1 MDAVGERKIT
11 YDARGLVEPD
21 AEVPNVSEIDGDR
34 AVFDATWG
42 IANDVMA
49 KTGNWGGVK
58 KGIKHLHGYGT
69 ARGGFALIEVE
80 DPQALAE
87 YQLFHVNSYSHMVK
101 ITFEPL
107 VDLDDALAPIYA
119 RIKANG

>member
-1 MDAVGERKIT
+1 MQHVVK
-11 YDARGLVEPD
+11 RG
-21 AEVPNVSEIDGDR
+21 EIDRD
-34 AVFDATWG
+34 VFGATCG
-42 IANDVMA
+42 IAHDVMA

-69 ARGGFALIEVE
+69 SWGGFALIEVE
-80 DPQALAE
+80 DPQALVE
-87 YQLFHVNSYSHMVK
+87 YQLFHVNSYSHMVT

-119 RIKANG
+119 QIKAKA